1 MAGCWLPVSGWV
13 RMRDDPLPALVAA
26 TDDRRLEQPG
36 FAATLEAMLEAGLPG
51 VWLRSRALDD
61 RAFSEL
67 IAEVRKRTD
76 RYQAELWIGD
86 RADLARVFH
95 ADGVQLPER
104 GLSISGARRVV
115 GPTSRVGR
123 SVHSVAAAIA
133 AAREGADHLVV
144 GAIYPTRSHPDA
156 EPAGVGLLEEIRSSL
171 KAERLPLLPRLAV
184 GGVTPDRTPEAV
196 AAGAHGVVAIRSL
209 WSAADPGRA
218 VRDFLA
224 AVGQNGAKTLH

>member
-1 MAGCWLPVSGWV
+1 MNGWV

-36 FAATLEAMLEAGLPG
+36 FAATLETMLDAGLRV

-67 IAEVRKRTD
+67 IARVRERTD
-76 RYQAELWIGD
+76 DYQAELWIGD
-86 RADLARVFH
+86 RADMACAFH

-104 GLSISGARRVV
+104 GLSIAGARRVV
-115 GPTSRVGR
+115 DPTARVGR

-133 AAREGADHLVV
+133 AARDGADHLVV
-144 GAIYPTRSHPDA
+144 GAIYATRSHPDA
-156 EPAGVGLLEEIRSSL
+156 EPVGVGLLEEIQSTLEAESL
-171 KAERLPLLPRLAV
+171 PPLPQLAV
-184 GGVTPDRTPEAV
+184 GGITADRAPEVV
-196 AAGAHGVVAIRSL
+196 AAGGHGVVAIRAL
-209 WSAADPGRA
+209 WAAADPGRA

-224 AVGQNGAKTLH
+224 AVGQNPTKTLH